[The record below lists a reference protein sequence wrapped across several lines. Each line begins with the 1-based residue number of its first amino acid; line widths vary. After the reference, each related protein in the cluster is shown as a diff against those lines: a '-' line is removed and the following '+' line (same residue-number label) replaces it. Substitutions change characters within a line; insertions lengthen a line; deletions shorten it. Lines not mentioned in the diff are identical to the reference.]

1 MSWTVLFQ
9 DDFHAEFATFAEDVQ
24 AELLAMARHLEAFGP
39 EAKRPQV
46 DTLKGSSI
54 SNMKEFRFYTAGGG
68 AWRVAFAF
76 DAKRRGIVLAAADKA
91 GVSESSFYKR
101 LIAKAEK
108 RMAAYE
114 AAQKEAEKREA
125 ERRAAEKKTKK
136 GKLGKRK

>member
-1 MSWTVLFQ
+1 MPWTVLFQ

-68 AWRVAFAF
+68 VWRVAFAF
-76 DAKRRGIVLAAADKA
+76 DVKRQGIVLAAADKA
-91 GVSESSFYKR
+91 GVSESTFYKR

-114 AAQKEAEKREA
+114 AAQREAAKRE
-125 ERRAAEKKTKK
+125 AAEKKTTK
-136 GKLGKRK
+136 GKPRKKK